1 MLCSKC
7 VRDGVFC
14 TDEFRNAIYFDM
26 CGDCPSNSCK
36 LQEVEDVEICEG
48 KPCRIGIVRESN
60 YDCEYEGLTAE
71 DLEALV

>member
-1 MLCSKC
+1 
-7 VRDGVFC
+7 
-14 TDEFRNAIYFDM
+14 M